1 MADDLVTV
9 ATYRFTAKAEF
20 AKWALEQEGISAFV
34 SDGNLV
40 TADWFFGNAI
50 GYVKLQVPR
59 SQAEAALDVFD
70 RNSGLLDG
78 PNTDEA
84 EDAPD
89 KCLACGEP
97 LPNESDRCASCGWSY
112 ETGDE

>member
-1 MADDLVTV
+1 MADDPVTV

-20 AKWALEQEGISAFV
+20 AKWALEQEGIPAFV

-59 SQAEAALDVFD
+59 SQVPAALDAFE
-70 RNSGLLDG
+70 RNPELLDSRG
-78 PNTDEA
+78 ADEA

-89 KCLACGEP
+89 KCLECGES
-97 LPNESDRCASCGWSY
+97 LPDDSDRCPSCGWSY
-112 ETGDE
+112 ETCDE